1 MAFSDAGNR
10 RAFEKRVMRHMF
22 STFLLWYISKHR
34 THGYELIK
42 RLDEEE
48 KFHVITASQL
58 YPMLNSLLKQGL
70 ISQERVMQGKRVRK
84 VYNITGA
91 GRAAL
96 AQAKKCMC
104 ESPLKRQFL
113 REMVK

>member
-1 MAFSDAGNR
+1 MSDSGYR
-10 RAFEKRVMRHMF
+10 RAFEKKAMRHMF
-22 STFLLWYISKHR
+22 STFLLWYISKHK

-48 KFHVITASQL
+48 RFHVITASQL
-58 YPMLNSLLKQGL
+58 YPMLKSLLKQGL
-70 ISQERVMQGKRVRK
+70 ISQKKEMQGKRARK
-84 VYNITGA
+84 VYDITGA
-91 GRAAL
+91 GRAIL

-113 REMVK
+113 REMVQ